1 MHNPDLLSGVTRHG
15 GESGSP
21 PHLPSSHTCVVH
33 LDSDLPATQLDVPPD
48 SVDSAVHASTR
59 FAHNSDLLSGVTRRE
74 SRIDALLLLGV
85 AGAVHWLRALPYQ
98 CQRLYV
104 PVDWE
109 YALPIPALWP
119 AHIYVAEPPR
129 ARPFFSVRAAPIPRS
144 DRRFPLCRWH
154 SAFTPVGEHAPL
166 DPMGLLKLTGINKGH
181 PLRALA
187 VGMAL
192 YGLPIFA
199 SVPATP
205 LRHNN
210 YNASGTSTSSIPA
223 SDARVVKIRAKE
235 LVLGAHTV
243 VTEQSSDPECVIRL
257 HPVNFVL
264 KPTYVDGR
272 TVPPQQ
278 SALRMVDDLTFQASD
293 DPSNISVNNA
303 SDPRHLPPIHLAMVQ
318 NIMQHLKYVHTASVS
333 GHPLDAALCHSSG
346 DDDRLG
352 FKLDVSRAYRNC
364 AVLAAHG
371 WMTAHEFPNADGDP
385 EVLIDSFYPFGM
397 KQSTKV
403 WTIIGTLLNC
413 SMQAQHIAVFD
424 YSDDFMGVTTPA
436 HGTSDVATV
445 TATIESVGLQV
456 NADKLASEGF
466 LHPIK
471 TFLGVRIDVRRLSA
485 SLCPLRCAKLTTT
498 VNDMLQHRNLS
509 ATAVKSLAHKFLFV
523 SAAVPYATA
532 MTIDLFAYASSA
544 LSQRERLSVTPAL
557 ADALK
562 WWKKHLPRFRDLNYS
577 FHPDDEPWYPSDV
590 VFTDASGH
598 GFGGVSTRYLTV
610 FQGMWSALE
619 RSCSITHREAFAVLL
634 AVLRFAASPAGGGSA
649 VAASITATLPPAPR
663 LNVNASVFSPAP
675 SSFPSSLLFTTP
687 SLPPHASPCSPA
699 TQRVLVSPPC
709 LVVMCDN
716 LGAVN
721 LFDKG
726 FSSDPVFG
734 YILRITAQVLHQC
747 QFHLRVFHVSGVFN
761 NMADLVSRQAL
772 ATSPAGTPKLQLSTL
787 QPRFRWLLETALS
800 TASYHL
806 STTHPDRNALE
817 QRRSTGA
824 SSLSSAVCQQA
835 PFHGLSISR
844 TISSYRTSPS
854 SSPITESPTAIPSS
868 RAPSAVTFP
877 PFVRDYLSRL
887 ACLSSATQSSGF
899 SLSDSVRLPLL
910 DGIVSLLPSS

>member
-1 MHNPDLLSGVTRHG
+1 
-15 GESGSP
+15 
-21 PHLPSSHTCVVH
+21 
-33 LDSDLPATQLDVPPD
+33 
-48 SVDSAVHASTR
+48 
-59 FAHNSDLLSGVTRRE
+59 
-74 SRIDALLLLGV
+74 
-85 AGAVHWLRALPYQ
+85 
-98 CQRLYV
+98 
-104 PVDWE
+104 
-109 YALPIPALWP
+109 
-119 AHIYVAEPPR
+119 
-129 ARPFFSVRAAPIPRS
+129 VR
-144 DRRFPLCRWH
+144 
-154 SAFTPVGEHAPL
+154 EHAPL
-166 DPMGLLKLTGINKGH
+166 DPLGLLKLTGINREH

-199 SVPATP
+199 NVPATP

-210 YNASGTSTSSIPA
+210 YNASGVSASSIPA
-223 SDARVVKIRAKE
+223 TDPRVIKIRAKE

-243 VTEQSSDPECVIRL
+243 VTEQAADPDCVIRL

-264 KPTYVDGR
+264 KPTYIDGR
-272 TVPPQQ
+272 TVPPQH
-278 SALRMVDDLTFQASD
+278 SALRMVDDLTFQASA
-293 DPSNISVNNA
+293 DPASVSVNNA
-303 SDPRHLPPIHLAMVQ
+303 SDPRHLPPIHLATVQ

-333 GHPLDAALCHSSG
+333 GHPLDGSLCHSAG
-346 DDDRLG
+346 DDNRLG

-364 AVLAAHG
+364 AVLAAHS
-371 WMTAHEFPNADGDP
+371 WMTAHEFPNADGDS

-413 SMQAQHIAVFD
+413 SMQAQHIAVLFD
-424 YSDDFMGVTTPA
+424 YSDDFMGVSTPA
-436 HGTSDVATV
+436 HGPSDVAAA
-445 TATIESVGLQV
+445 TAIIESVGLQV
-456 NADKLASEGF
+456 NMDKLASEGF
-466 LHPIK
+466 LHPVK
-471 TFLGVRIDVRRLSA
+471 TFLGVRIDVRRFSA
-485 SLCPLRCAKLTTT
+485 SLCPLRCVKLTASID
-498 VNDMLQHRNLS
+498 DMLQHRNLS
-509 ATAVKSLAHKFLFV
+509 ATSVKSLAHKFLFV

-562 WWKKHLPRFRDLNYS
+562 WWKKHLPRFRDLDYS

-649 VAASITATLPPAPR
+649 AAASITSTLPPTLR
-663 LNVNASVFSPAP
+663 LNANASVFSPAP
-675 SSFPSSLLFTTP
+675 SSFPSSLLSTSP
-687 SLPPHASPCSPA
+687 PPPHVSSCSPA
-699 TQRVLVSPPC
+699 PHRVLVSPPC

-761 NMADLVSRQAL
+761 NVADLASRQAL

-800 TASYHL
+800 TVSCHL

-817 QRRSTGA
+817 QRRSIGA
-824 SSLSSAVCQQA
+824 SSLSSAVCRQV
-835 PFHGLSISR
+835 PFRGLSISR
-844 TISSYRTSPS
+844 TINSYRTSPS
-854 SSPITESPTAIPSS
+854 SWPITASPTATPSL

-899 SLSDSVRLPLL
+899 SLSDSARLPLL